1 MAPGMS
7 AGLGALSRD
16 VLQTAFRLAP
26 WPTEPGLRRAGSP
39 SDLSPVIVTGNYDLT
54 VRRVMRALRGI
65 DAWVVVAPAGG
76 INVWCAASGGHL
88 TTHQVVTALKTSG
101 VADRVRHRRAILPQL
116 AATGVIARDVSRRCG
131 WRVRFGPVRADDLPE
146 YLAKGGRKSD
156 AMRRVR
162 FGPRERLEMA
172 AVWAA
177 PTALLVGALALALRP
192 AWCLPLVLWTA
203 LLSLAAFFLYER
215 APGPRR
221 TVFAGTAALLA
232 VGAVASA
239 GGGAASQLAAVTASV
254 ALVGL
259 LTFDYDGST
268 PIRGGSHFEERQWQV
283 RLDPAR
289 CKGVYRCWAV
299 CPEACFERREDRRIV
314 DFAHDERCIRCG
326 ACVVQCPMDALAFE
340 ADDGRRIEPDVIR
353 RYKLNLLGRRSVSR

>member
-1 MAPGMS
+1 MS
-7 AGLGALSRD
+7 TRAAELLRD
-16 VLQTAFRLAP
+16 VLQTAFRLFP
-26 WPTEPGLRRAGSP
+26 WPTEPGLRSVGNP

-54 VRRVMRALRGI
+54 VRRVMRALRGS

-88 TTHQVVTALKTSG
+88 TTHQVVSALKTSG
-101 VADRVRHRRAILPQL
+101 VADRVRHRRVILPQL

-131 WRVRFGPVRADDLPE
+131 WRARFGPARAEDLRE
-146 YLAKGGRKSD
+146 YLSNGGRKTD

-177 PTALLVGALALALRP
+177 PSALVVGVLALALRP
-192 AWCLPLVLWTA
+192 AWSIPLVAWTA
-203 LLSLAAFFLYER
+203 LLSLAAFFVYER
-215 APGPRR
+215 IPRPRR
-221 TVFAGTAALLA
+221 TIFAGGTALLA
-232 VGAVASA
+232 LAAVVSA
-239 GGGAASQLAAVTASV
+239 GGGPAAQVVAVAASLV
-254 ALVGL
+254 LVGL
-259 LTFDYDGST
+259 LTFDYEGST
-268 PIRGGSHFEERQWQV
+268 PLRGGSFFEERRWRV

-299 CPEACFERREDRRIV
+299 CPEACFERHEDRRIV

-340 ADDGRRIEPDVIR
+340 TDDGRRIEPDVIR